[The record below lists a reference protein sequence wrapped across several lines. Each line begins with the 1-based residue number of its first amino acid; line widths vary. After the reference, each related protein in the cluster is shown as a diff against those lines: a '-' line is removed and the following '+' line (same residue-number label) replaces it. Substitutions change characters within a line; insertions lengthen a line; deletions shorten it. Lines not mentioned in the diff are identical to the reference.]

1 MISFCALEFSIRIK
15 FVQKKK
21 IYFGKFISLKKKK
34 KKKEPNMFATNWL
47 TLIIIIDSETGGMRS
62 TFLVNFIQKS
72 QY

>member
-21 IYFGKFISLKKKK
+21 NYFGKFISLKKK

>member
-1 MISFCALEFSIRIK
+1 MFKIN
-15 FVQKKK
+15 KKK
-21 IYFGKFISLKKKK
+21 INFFYKIYLKKKKK